1 MKSLRQVKEEKDRLA
16 TEVDAEEEYLTSRL
30 QSQLKQVRAHTNTA
44 TATTTTTKPLPDS
57 AIARICPSS
66 CNETRST

>member
-44 TATTTTTKPLPDS
+44 TATTTKPIPDL
-57 AIARICPSS
+57 AIARICTSS